1 MKAINNCIT
10 AITLMNTTEGLLA
23 GQRYGLDPA
32 VMVDVLNA
40 STGGSWVAQTHFH
53 QRVFNRAFDDPFKL
67 ELMVKDMGIAMQLA
81 AQTHTPAPVWQ
92 VAQALW
98 QQAQGSA
105 ATQASV
111 SEVVRWMEQQTGT
124 DLSAG
129 SQPPSGG

>member
-1 MKAINNCIT
+1 
-10 AITLMNTTEGLLA
+10 
-23 GQRYGLDPA
+23 
-32 VMVDVLNA
+32 
-40 STGGSWVAQTHFH
+40 VAQTHFH
-53 QRVFNRAFDDPFKL
+53 QRVFNRTFDDPFKL

-81 AQTHTPAPVWQ
+81 DQTHTPAPVWG

-105 ATQASV
+105 APQASV

-129 SQPPSGG
+129 AKPPSGG